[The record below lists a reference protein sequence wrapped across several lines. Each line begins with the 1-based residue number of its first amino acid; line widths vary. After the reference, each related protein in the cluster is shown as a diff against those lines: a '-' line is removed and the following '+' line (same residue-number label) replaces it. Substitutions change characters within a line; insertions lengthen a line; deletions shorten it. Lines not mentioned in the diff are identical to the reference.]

1 MPLIKVKDHE
11 HLFRDSHSKA
21 ILNTDRAALEDY
33 YAKVE
38 FLRKQKV
45 EQEDTKQ
52 RLSTLEQNMSEIKS
66 LLQDIVLNTRKE

>member
-1 MPLIKVKDHE
+1 
-11 HLFRDSHSKA
+11 
-21 ILNTDRAALEDY
+21 LEDY
-33 YAKVE
+33 YAKIE
-38 FLRKQKV
+38 FLKKQKV

>member
-1 MPLIKVKDHE
+1 MSLIKVKDHE

-45 EQEDTKQ
+45 EQEDIKQ
-52 RLSTLEQNMSEIKS
+52 RISTLEQNMSEIKS

>member
-45 EQEDTKQ
+45 EQEVTKQ

>member
-1 MPLIKVKDHE
+1 MSLIKVKDHE

-21 ILNTDRAALEDY
+21 ILNTDRTALEDY

-38 FLRKQKV
+38 FLKKQKV
-45 EQEDTKQ
+45 EQEVTKQ

>member
-45 EQEDTKQ
+45 EQEETKQ
-52 RLSTLEQNMSEIKS
+52 RISTLEQNMSEIKS